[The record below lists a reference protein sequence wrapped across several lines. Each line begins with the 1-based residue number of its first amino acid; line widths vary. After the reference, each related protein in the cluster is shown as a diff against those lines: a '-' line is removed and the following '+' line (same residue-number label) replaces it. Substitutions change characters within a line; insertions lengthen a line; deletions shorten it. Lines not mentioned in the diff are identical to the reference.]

1 MSQQIEI
8 QKRFLAIVT
17 QFTNE
22 LSLSYPE
29 LEKGVA
35 AYMKRKDHVEAF
47 SPLASALKAPVAARD
62 DSFFLKSGSKKGIEI
77 LPGIFFSAKL
87 WSDTSK
93 ETRVVFWD
101 YLASLILLNT
111 MFSAHSAPASA
122 APASTASAPASTAST
137 ASAASA
143 ASSDAASEMDALP
156 DFDEIMKEMAT
167 NFKSEEFKG
176 IFENMKNMFKDLSGN
191 IPPFAEAGADEGT
204 EKGSK
209 KPFEMPK
216 IPEHLQNGLIAKIA
230 AELAG
235 EFKPEDLGI
244 DPLLMERMNPMQIFE
259 HLQFVYT
266 NNPELLTEAMKR
278 VAGKIKDKFASGALN
293 RDALMREAKELM
305 TYFTDNPAFKEMF
318 DSMGGLF
325 DNPFMGGGG
334 EGAKGSQS
342 DRLRAARERLRK
354 KAEKKSKK

>member
-35 AYMKRKDHVEAF
+35 AYMKRKDYIEAF

-62 DSFFLKSGSKKGIEI
+62 DSFFLKSGAGKKGIEI

-111 MFSAHSAPASA
+111 MFSVPSSSA
-122 APASTASAPASTAST
+122 
-137 ASAASA
+137 AASA
-143 ASSDAASEMDALP
+143 AAPAREADTETEESAMP
-156 DFDEIMKEMAT
+156 DFDDIMKEMAT

-191 IPPFAEAGADEGT
+191 IPPFGGAGAEGT
-204 EKGSK
+204 EGEEGK

-216 IPEHLQNGLIAKIA
+216 IPDHLQNGLIAKIA

-244 DPLLMERMNPMQIFE
+244 DPELMERMNPMQIFE

-293 RDALMREAKELM
+293 REALMREAKELM

-325 DNPFMGGGG
+325 DNPFMGSGG

-342 DRLRAARERLRK
+342 ERLRAARERLRK

>member
-35 AYMKRKDHVEAF
+35 AYMKRKDHIEAF
-47 SPLASALKAPVAARD
+47 SPLASTLKVAVAARD
-62 DSFFLKSGSKKGIEI
+62 DSFFLKSGASKKGIEI
-77 LPGIFFSAKL
+77 LPGIFFTAKL

-111 MFSAHSAPASA
+111 MFSAPATSAASTSAASTSAASTAPPASA
-122 APASTASAPASTAST
+122 G
-137 ASAASA
+137 
-143 ASSDAASEMDALP
+143 EMDSMP

-191 IPPFAEAGADEGT
+191 IPPFAGADEGEGT
-204 EKGSK
+204 EGDK

-216 IPEHLQNGLIAKIA
+216 IPDHLQNGLIAKIA

-266 NNPELLTEAMKR
+266 NNPDLLTEAMKR

-293 RDALMREAKELM
+293 REALMREAKELM

-334 EGAKGSQS
+334 GDGAKGSQS
-342 DRLRAARERLRK
+342 ERLRAARERLRK

>member
-1 MSQQIEI
+1 MAQQSEVK
-8 QKRFLAIVT
+8 KRFLAIVT

-29 LEKGVA
+29 LEKGVG
-35 AYMKRKDHVEAF
+35 AYMKRKDHIEAF
-47 SPLASALKAPVAARD
+47 SPLVSSLKAPVAARD

-111 MFSAHSAPASA
+111 MFASTAPA
-122 APASTASAPASTAST
+122 APAASASAPKEDEGDE
-137 ASAASA
+137 
-143 ASSDAASEMDALP
+143 DAEENVLP
-156 DFDEIMKEMAT
+156 DFDEIMKEMSS

-191 IPPFAEAGADEGT
+191 IPMSGEAEEGDGT
-204 EKGSK
+204 EGNK

-216 IPEHLQNGLIAKIA
+216 IPDHLQNGLIAKIA

-244 DPLLMERMNPMQIFE
+244 DPVMMERMNPMQIFE

-266 NNPELLTEAMKR
+266 NNPDLLTGAMKR

-293 RDALMREAKELM
+293 REALMREAKELM

-334 EGAKGSQS
+334 GEGAKGSQS
-342 DRLRAARERLRK
+342 ERLRAARERLRK
-354 KAEKKSKK
+354 KAEKKTKK

>member
-35 AYMKRKDHVEAF
+35 AYMKRKDHIEAF
-47 SPLASALKAPVAARD
+47 SPLASTLKVAVAARD
-62 DSFFLKSGSKKGIEI
+62 DSFFLKSGASKKGIEI
-77 LPGIFFSAKL
+77 LPGIFFTAKL

-111 MFSAHSAPASA
+111 MFSAPATSAASTSAASTSAASTAPPASA
-122 APASTASAPASTAST
+122 G
-137 ASAASA
+137 
-143 ASSDAASEMDALP
+143 EMDSMP
-156 DFDEIMKEMAT
+156 DFDEIMKDMAT

-191 IPPFAEAGADEGT
+191 IPPFAEAAAGAEG
-204 EKGSK
+204 EEEGSK

-230 AELAG
+230 GELAG

-244 DPLLMERMNPMQIFE
+244 DPELMERMNPMQIFE

-266 NNPELLTEAMKR
+266 NNPDLLTEAMKR
-278 VAGKIKDKFASGALN
+278 VANKIKDKFASGALN
-293 RDALMREAKELM
+293 REALMREAKELM

-334 EGAKGSQS
+334 GDGAKGSQS
-342 DRLRAARERLRK
+342 ERLRAARERLRK

>member
-35 AYMKRKDHVEAF
+35 AYMKRKDQIEAF
-47 SPLASALKAPVAARD
+47 SPLASALKAAVAARD
-62 DSFFLKSGSKKGIEI
+62 DSFFLKSGASKKGIEI
-77 LPGIFFSAKL
+77 LPGIFFTAKL

-111 MFSAHSAPASA
+111 MFLAP
-122 APASTASAPASTAST
+122 TVASTAST
-137 ASAASA
+137 ASASASA
-143 ASSDAASEMDALP
+143 SAGEMDALP

-191 IPPFAEAGADEGT
+191 IPPFAGAEAEAEG
-204 EKGSK
+204 EEGK

-216 IPEHLQNGLIAKIA
+216 IPDHLQNGLIAKIA

-325 DNPFMGGGG
+325 DNPFTGGGG
-334 EGAKGSQS
+334 DGAKGSQS
-342 DRLRAARERLRK
+342 ERLRAARERLRK

>member
-35 AYMKRKDHVEAF
+35 AYMKRKDQIEAF
-47 SPLASALKAPVAARD
+47 SPLASALKAAVAARD
-62 DSFFLKSGSKKGIEI
+62 DSFFLKSGASKKGIEI
-77 LPGIFFSAKL
+77 LPGIFFTAKL

-111 MFSAHSAPASA
+111 MFLAP
-122 APASTASAPASTAST
+122 TVASTAST
-137 ASAASA
+137 ASASASA
-143 ASSDAASEMDALP
+143 SAGEMDALP

-191 IPPFAEAGADEGT
+191 IPPFAGAEAEAEG
-204 EKGSK
+204 EEGK

-216 IPEHLQNGLIAKIA
+216 IPDHLQNGLIAKIA

-293 RDALMREAKELM
+293 REALMREAKELM

-325 DNPFMGGGG
+325 DNPFMSGGGD
-334 EGAKGSQS
+334 GAKGSQS
-342 DRLRAARERLRK
+342 ERLRAARERLRK

>member
-29 LEKGVA
+29 LEKGVT
-35 AYMKRKDHVEAF
+35 AYIKRKDQIEAF

-111 MFSAHSAPASA
+111 MFSSG
-122 APASTASAPASTAST
+122 ASAPSVPTGAAPSVPTAAGT
-137 ASAASA
+137 
-143 ASSDAASEMDALP
+143 SEDDTEQSLP
-156 DFDEIMKEMAT
+156 DFDDIMKEMAT

-191 IPPFAEAGADEGT
+191 IPPFAGSEGEEAGAEGD
-204 EKGSK
+204 K

-266 NNPELLTEAMKR
+266 NNPDLLTEAMKR

-293 RDALMREAKELM
+293 REALMREAKELM

-325 DNPFMGGGG
+325 DNPFVGGGG
-334 EGAKGSQS
+334 DGAKGSQS
-342 DRLRAARERLRK
+342 ERLRAARERLRK

>member
-35 AYMKRKDHVEAF
+35 AYMKRKDHIEAF
-47 SPLASALKAPVAARD
+47 SPLASALKVAVAARD

-111 MFSAHSAPASA
+111 MLNASA
-122 APASTASAPASTAST
+122 APSVPTMPSAPTAV
-137 ASAASA
+137 
-143 ASSDAASEMDALP
+143 SEEDTEQGLP

-191 IPPFAEAGADEGT
+191 IPPSEGAGAEG
-204 EKGSK
+204 EGDK

-266 NNPELLTEAMKR
+266 NNPDLLTEAMKR

-325 DNPFMGGGG
+325 DNPFMGGGD
-334 EGAKGSQS
+334 GAKGSQS
-342 DRLRAARERLRK
+342 ERLRAARERLRK

>member
-35 AYMKRKDHVEAF
+35 AYMKRKDYIEAF

-62 DSFFLKSGSKKGIEI
+62 DSFFLKSGAGKKGIEI

-111 MFSAHSAPASA
+111 MFSVPSS
-122 APASTASAPASTAST
+122 
-137 ASAASA
+137 SAASA
-143 ASSDAASEMDALP
+143 AAPAREADTETEESAMP
-156 DFDEIMKEMAT
+156 DFDDIMKEMAT

-191 IPPFAEAGADEGT
+191 IPPFAGSEGEGEGAGAEGD
-204 EKGSK
+204 K

-266 NNPELLTEAMKR
+266 NNPDLLTEAMKR

-293 RDALMREAKELM
+293 REALMREAKELM

-318 DSMGGLF
+318 ESMGGLF

-334 EGAKGSQS
+334 DGAKGSQS
-342 DRLRAARERLRK
+342 ERLRAARERLRK

>member
-29 LEKGVA
+29 LEKGVV
-35 AYMKRKDHVEAF
+35 AYMKRKDHIEAF
-47 SPLASALKAPVAARD
+47 SPLASALKVAVAARD
-62 DSFFLKSGSKKGIEI
+62 DSFFLKSGAGKKGIEI

-111 MFSAHSAPASA
+111 MFLAPTAMPAPAPSA
-122 APASTASAPASTAST
+122 ATSNKDDTET
-137 ASAASA
+137 
-143 ASSDAASEMDALP
+143 EQGLP

-191 IPPFAEAGADEGT
+191 IPPFAGSEGEEAGAEGD
-204 EKGSK
+204 K

-216 IPEHLQNGLIAKIA
+216 IPDHLQNGLIAKIA

-244 DPLLMERMNPMQIFE
+244 DPELMERMNPMQIFE

-266 NNPELLTEAMKR
+266 NNPDLLTEAMKR

-334 EGAKGSQS
+334 DGAKGSQS
-342 DRLRAARERLRK
+342 ERLRAARERLRK

>member
-29 LEKGVA
+29 LEKGVT
-35 AYMKRKDHVEAF
+35 AYMKRKDQIESF
-47 SPLASALKAPVAARD
+47 SPLASVLKAPVAARD

-111 MFSAHSAPASA
+111 MFSSGSPASA
-122 APASTASAPASTAST
+122 PSATVPTVPSVPATAG
-137 ASAASA
+137 
-143 ASSDAASEMDALP
+143 ASEDDTEAEQTLP
-156 DFDEIMKEMAT
+156 DFDDIMKEMAT

-191 IPPFAEAGADEGT
+191 IPPFAGEGEGAEAGAEGD
-204 EKGSK
+204 K

-293 RDALMREAKELM
+293 REALMREAKELM

-325 DNPFMGGGG
+325 DNPFVGGGG
-334 EGAKGSQS
+334 DGAKGSQS
-342 DRLRAARERLRK
+342 ERLRAARERLRK

>member
-1 MSQQIEI
+1 
-8 QKRFLAIVT
+8 
-17 QFTNE
+17 
-22 LSLSYPE
+22 
-29 LEKGVA
+29 
-35 AYMKRKDHVEAF
+35 
-47 SPLASALKAPVAARD
+47 
-62 DSFFLKSGSKKGIEI
+62 
-77 LPGIFFSAKL
+77 
-87 WSDTSK
+87 
-93 ETRVVFWD
+93 
-101 YLASLILLNT
+101 
-111 MFSAHSAPASA
+111 
-122 APASTASAPASTAST
+122 
-137 ASAASA
+137 
-143 ASSDAASEMDALP
+143 MDALP
-156 DFDEIMKEMAT
+156 DFDDIMKEMAT

-191 IPPFAEAGADEGT
+191 IPSFAEAGAEGGT
-204 EKGSK
+204 EGEEGK

-244 DPLLMERMNPMQIFE
+244 DPELMERMNPMQIFE

-278 VAGKIKDKFASGALN
+278 VANKIKDKFASGALN

-325 DNPFMGGGG
+325 DNPFTGGGG

>member
-1 MSQQIEI
+1 MSQQAEI

-35 AYMKRKDHVEAF
+35 AYMKRKDYIESF

-111 MFSAHSAPASA
+111 MFSAAPSA
-122 APASTASAPASTAST
+122 APSVPTAPTVPTVPKGVSDDDTETA
-137 ASAASA
+137 
-143 ASSDAASEMDALP
+143 MP
-156 DFDEIMKEMAT
+156 DFDDIMKEMT
-167 NFKSEEFKG
+167 SNFKSEEFKG

-191 IPPFAEAGADEGT
+191 VGTTEAEGEEGD
-204 EKGSK
+204 K
-209 KPFEMPK
+209 KPFEMPT

-244 DPLLMERMNPMQIFE
+244 DPALMERMNPMQIFE

-266 NNPELLTEAMKR
+266 NNPELLTGAMKR

-293 RDALMREAKELM
+293 REALMREAKELM

-318 DSMGGLF
+318 ESMGGLF
-325 DNPFMGGGG
+325 DNPLMGGGG

-342 DRLRAARERLRK
+342 ERLRAARERLRK

>member
-29 LEKGVA
+29 LEKGVE
-35 AYMKRKDHVEAF
+35 AYMKRKDYIESF

-111 MFSAHSAPASA
+111 MVNAPAPSV
-122 APASTASAPASTAST
+122 ASVASVPSVP
-137 ASAASA
+137 SAASE
-143 ASSDAASEMDALP
+143 DNTEQGLP
-156 DFDEIMKEMAT
+156 DFDDIMKEMAT

-191 IPPFAEAGADEGT
+191 IPPSAEGGEG
-204 EKGSK
+204 EGDK

-244 DPLLMERMNPMQIFE
+244 DPELMERMNPMQIFE

-325 DNPFMGGGG
+325 DNPFMGGG
-334 EGAKGSQS
+334 ESAKGSQS

>member
-1 MSQQIEI
+1 MAQQTEVK
-8 QKRFLAIVT
+8 KRFLAIVT

-29 LEKGVA
+29 LEKGVG
-35 AYMKRKDHVEAF
+35 AYMKRKDHIEAF
-47 SPLASALKAPVAARD
+47 APLVATLKAPVAARD

-111 MFSAHSAPASA
+111 IFAAPASA
-122 APASTASAPASTAST
+122 S

-143 ASSDAASEMDALP
+143 APKEGEDEGEGEGEGENILP
-156 DFDEIMKEMAT
+156 DFDDIMKEMSS

-191 IPPFAEAGADEGT
+191 MPIPSDEAEGEGT
-204 EKGSK
+204 GEK

-216 IPEHLQNGLIAKIA
+216 IPDHLQNGLIAKIA

-244 DPLLMERMNPMQIFE
+244 DPILMERMNPMQIFE

-266 NNPELLTEAMKR
+266 NNPDLLTGAMKR

-293 RDALMREAKELM
+293 REALMREAKELM

-325 DNPFMGGGG
+325 DNPFMGGGD
-334 EGAKGSQS
+334 GAKGSQS
-342 DRLRAARERLRK
+342 ERLRAARERLRK

>member
-35 AYMKRKDHVEAF
+35 AYMKRKDHIEAF

-62 DSFFLKSGSKKGIEI
+62 DSFFLKSGAGKKGIEI

-111 MFSAHSAPASA
+111 MFSVPAPSTTASATPASA
-122 APASTASAPASTAST
+122 GKADTETEESA
-137 ASAASA
+137 
-143 ASSDAASEMDALP
+143 MP
-156 DFDEIMKEMAT
+156 DFDDIMKEMAT

-191 IPPFAEAGADEGT
+191 FPPSAEGAGEDTEGD
-204 EKGSK
+204 K

-244 DPLLMERMNPMQIFE
+244 DPDLMERMNPMQIFE

-266 NNPELLTEAMKR
+266 NNPQLLTEAMKR

-293 RDALMREAKELM
+293 REALMREAKELM

-342 DRLRAARERLRK
+342 ERLRAARERLRK
-354 KAEKKSKK
+354 KAEKKNKK

>member
-35 AYMKRKDHVEAF
+35 AYMKRKDYIEAF
-47 SPLASALKAPVAARD
+47 SPLASILKVAVAARD
-62 DSFFLKSGSKKGIEI
+62 DSFFLNSSSKKGIEI
-77 LPGIFFSAKL
+77 LPGIFFTAKL

-111 MFSAHSAPASA
+111 MFSASA
-122 APASTASAPASTAST
+122 APAS
-137 ASAASA
+137 SAAP
-143 ASSDAASEMDALP
+143 SDSETSEMP

-191 IPPFAEAGADEGT
+191 IPPFAEAGEGA
-204 EKGSK
+204 ESDK

-230 AELAG
+230 GELAG

-293 RDALMREAKELM
+293 REALMREAKELM

-325 DNPFMGGGG
+325 DNPFMGGGD
-334 EGAKGSQS
+334 GAKGSQS
-342 DRLRAARERLRK
+342 ERLRAARERLRK

>member
-1 MSQQIEI
+1 MAQQSEVK
-8 QKRFLAIVT
+8 KRFLAIVT

-29 LEKGVA
+29 LEKGVG
-35 AYMKRKDHVEAF
+35 AYMKRKDHIEAF
-47 SPLASALKAPVAARD
+47 SPLVASLKAPVAARD

-111 MFSAHSAPASA
+111 MFA
-122 APASTASAPASTAST
+122 APAAPAAPAPST
-137 ASAASA
+137 
-143 ASSDAASEMDALP
+143 DPKEGDDEVEGDDEGGNILP
-156 DFDEIMKEMAT
+156 DFDEIMKEMSS

-191 IPPFAEAGADEGT
+191 IPIPTDET
-204 EKGSK
+204 EEGEK

-216 IPEHLQNGLIAKIA
+216 IPDHLQNGLIAKIA

-266 NNPELLTEAMKR
+266 NNPDLLTGAMKR

-293 RDALMREAKELM
+293 REALMREAKELM

-334 EGAKGSQS
+334 GEGAKGSQS
-342 DRLRAARERLRK
+342 ERLRAARERLRK
-354 KAEKKSKK
+354 KAEKKTKK

>member
-35 AYMKRKDHVEAF
+35 AYMKRKDQIEAF
-47 SPLASALKAPVAARD
+47 SPLASALKVAVAARD
-62 DSFFLKSGSKKGIEI
+62 DSFFLKSGASKKGSEI
-77 LPGIFFSAKL
+77 LPGIFFTAKL

-111 MFSAHSAPASA
+111 MFLAPI
-122 APASTASAPASTAST
+122 
-137 ASAASA
+137 AASKA
-143 ASSDAASEMDALP
+143 NTETEESTMP

-191 IPPFAEAGADEGT
+191 IPPSEGAEGAEGDEG
-204 EKGSK
+204 K

-216 IPEHLQNGLIAKIA
+216 IPDHLQNGLIAKIA

-325 DNPFMGGGG
+325 DNPFTGGGD
-334 EGAKGSQS
+334 GAKGSQS
-342 DRLRAARERLRK
+342 ERLRAARERLRK